1 MVTVEIYFSEPNQK
15 IVESNIMA
23 KGKTVQL
30 IIHVVIHGVNRME
43 CGGLE
48 RKRSIKGLSNVLP
61 FVLSTPNKQWNKK
74 RHTLLSA
81 VDATTER
88 DPDL

>member
-1 MVTVEIYFSEPNQK
+1 MGVIR
-15 IVESNIMA
+15 
-23 KGKTVQL
+23 GKLVLCAHTH
-30 IIHVVIHGVNRME
+30 IHTNTSTHTHTHGSCRAQGE
-43 CGGLE
+43 QEERAGACGGLE
-48 RKRSIKGLSNVLP
+48 RKQSIKGLSNVLP
-61 FVLSTPNKQWNKK
+61 FVLSTPNKQWTKK